1 RGGRRPGGRVPDGLL
16 ADDAGAGAAP
26 GGGPGRLVV
35 PGRGGGG
42 GGPAGAGAGLR
53 ADVVPTDGYLA
64 RKRHVL
70 DAYARQMTNLTGEA
84 EWWTLD
90 DPFLEH
96 FLRPYEVHLA
106 VRRS

>member
-1 RGGRRPGGRVPDGLL
+1 MLIAQISDLHVTVE
-16 ADDAGAGAAP
+16 GA
-26 GGGPGRLVV
+26 LVV
-35 PGRGGGG
+35 GKVDSQATLAAAVAR
-42 GGPAGAGAGLR
+42 LR
-53 ADVVPTDGYLA
+53 PELVRTDGYLD

-70 DAYARQMTNLTGEA
+70 DAYASQLTNLTGEA

-96 FLRPYEVHLA
+96 FLGPVEVHLP